1 MKTFDLSVV
10 ERTEIGKAA
19 NNQLRREG
27 SIPAV
32 LYDNAKVTH
41 LTVNVKELHPA
52 VYTKENY
59 ILNLAI
65 EGGETVQAIIREAQ
79 FHSVNEKPLHI
90 DFLRV
95 TADKEV
101 ILELPVILY
110 GTPKGVA
117 QGGKLVT
124 KLRRIKVK
132 GIPQNLP
139 DSVEINVDDLE
150 LGDTIKVSDA
160 GITDL
165 QVITSQSAGVAS
177 VEIPRALRSTA
188 TGEEGEEGETETAAA
203 APE

>member
-10 ERTEIGKAA
+10 ARTEIGKAA

-41 LTVNVKELHPA
+41 LAIDVKELRPA
-52 VYTKENY
+52 VYTRDNY

-79 FHSVNEKPLHI
+79 FHRVNEKPLHI

-95 TADKEV
+95 SADKEV
-101 ILELPVILY
+101 ILELPVVLV

-132 GIPQNLP
+132 GIPQDLP
-139 DSVEINVDDLE
+139 DSVEINVDDLA

-160 GITDL
+160 GISNL
-165 QVITSQSAGVAS
+165 HVITSQSSGVAS
-177 VEIPRALRSTA
+177 VEIPRALRSSTSD
-188 TGEEGEEGETETAAA
+188 EEGGEGGEGETAAA
-203 APE
+203 E

>member
-19 NNQLRREG
+19 NNKLRLEG

-41 LTVNVKELHPA
+41 LAVNVKELRPA

-65 EGGETVQAIIREAQ
+65 EGGETVQAIIRETQ
-79 FHSVNEKPLHI
+79 FHRVNEKPLHI

-95 TADKEV
+95 SADKEV
-101 ILELPVILY
+101 ILELPVVLF
-110 GTPKGVA
+110 GVPKGVA
-117 QGGKLVT
+117 KGGKLVT

-132 GIPQNLP
+132 GIPQDLP
-139 DSVEINVDDLE
+139 NSVEINVDDLD
-150 LGDTIKVSDA
+150 LGGTIKVSDA
-160 GITDL
+160 GITGL
-165 QVITSQSAGVAS
+165 HVVTSQSAGVAS
-177 VEIPRALRSTA
+177 VEIPRALRSA
-188 TGEEGEEGETETAAA
+188 TSGEEGDTETVAA
-203 APE
+203 E